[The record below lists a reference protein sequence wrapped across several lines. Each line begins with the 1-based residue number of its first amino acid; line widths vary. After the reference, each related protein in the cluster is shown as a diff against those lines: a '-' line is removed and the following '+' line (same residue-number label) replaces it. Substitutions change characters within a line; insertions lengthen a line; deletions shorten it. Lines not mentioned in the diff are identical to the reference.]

1 MQIVEVISA
10 IEPVGHFLQ
19 QPPVPPTNTKFAFA
33 YAHVTHVVDIP
44 KLTYPAA
51 QEVKQQTVVGLDKGQ
66 I

>member
-1 MQIVEVISA
+1 M
-10 IEPVGHFLQ
+10 Q
-19 QPPVPPTNTKFAFA
+19 QPPVPPTNTKFEFA

-51 QEVKQQTVVGLDKGQ
+51 QEVKQHPVVGLEKGQ